1 MSNHVLVSGGLVV
14 QSDRSGKPPEGF
26 IPAQEN
32 VVPGYRYSGGV
43 FSVPADTIAT
53 LREKALARLAARRWQ
68 AETAGVVVDGVS
80 ISTDRETTSMLT
92 AAFVVA
98 SNDPEY
104 SIRWKVQNGVF
115 VTVSAPQI
123 IALAAAVREHVQ
135 ACFDREDEL
144 TAAILAANSAS
155 LDALDIESGWPS

>member
-26 IPAQEN
+26 ISAQEN

-43 FSVPADTIAT
+43 FSLPVDSLAT
-53 LREKALARLAARRWQ
+53 LRTKALARLAARRWQ
-68 AETAGVVVDGVS
+68 AETSGVVVDGVS
-80 ISTDRETTSMLT
+80 ISTDRESTAMLT

-98 SNDPEY
+98 SNDPGY

-115 VTVSAPQI
+115 ATVTAPQI

-144 TAAILAANSAS
+144 TVEILAANAVT
-155 LDALDIESGWPS
+155 LGALDIETGWPA

>member
-1 MSNHVLVSGGLVV
+1 MSNHVLISGGIVV

-26 IPAQEN
+26 IPAPEN
-32 VVPGYRYSGGV
+32 VVPGYRCSGGV
-43 FSVPADTIAT
+43 FSVPVDSLAA
-53 LREKALARLAARRWQ
+53 LRTKALSRLAARRWQ
-68 AETAGVVVDGVS
+68 AETSGVVVDGVS
-80 ISTDRETTSMLT
+80 ISTDRESTAMLT

-123 IALAAAVREHVQ
+123 IGLAAAVREHVQ

-144 TAAILAANSAS
+144 TTAILAANSAA
-155 LDALDIESGWPS
+155 LAALDIESGWPS